1 MTWKAVHGMWL
12 NENEL
17 QNNVFVTLFLICV
30 HVHKHICMSIEKVL
44 PGESQG
50 RGSLVGCRQGG
61 CRVGHD

>member
-30 HVHKHICMSIEKVL
+30 HVHKHICMSIEKFL
-44 PGESQG
+44 PGKSHG
-50 RGSLVGCRQGG
+50 PRSLVGYSPWDC
-61 CRVGHD
+61 